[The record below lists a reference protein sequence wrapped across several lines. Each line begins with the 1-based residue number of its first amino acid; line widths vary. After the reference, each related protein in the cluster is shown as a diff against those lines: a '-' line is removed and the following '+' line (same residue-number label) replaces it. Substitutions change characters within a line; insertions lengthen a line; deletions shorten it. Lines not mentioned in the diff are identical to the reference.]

1 MDLEEKQIS
10 ENTLYSGKVITV
22 QLCGVELPNGHES
35 VREVVR
41 HSGGAAV
48 LLVSGG
54 KILMERQFR
63 FPYNKVI
70 WEIPA
75 GKLNKG
81 ENPEHAARRELEEET
96 GFRAEKLARLVEVYP
111 SPGYTDEIIYV
122 FLADGADYAAQHL
135 DDDEFINAE
144 FVEIEKVVSM
154 IESGEICDAK
164 TIAAVYKYLYDVH
177 AKG

>member
-10 ENTLYSGKVITV
+10 ENTLYRGKVITV

-111 SPGYTDEIIYV
+111 SP
-122 FLADGADYAAQHL
+122 
-135 DDDEFINAE
+135 
-144 FVEIEKVVSM
+144 
-154 IESGEICDAK
+154 
-164 TIAAVYKYLYDVH
+164 
-177 AKG
+177 

>member
-10 ENTLYSGKVITV
+10 ENTLYRGKVITV

-96 GFRAEKLARLVEVYP
+96 ASARKSSPASSRSIRRPDIRTKLSMYSLP
-111 SPGYTDEIIYV
+111 T
-122 FLADGADYAAQHL
+122 AQTMRRSIL
-135 DDDEFINAE
+135 TTTN
-144 FVEIEKVVSM
+144 
-154 IESGEICDAK
+154 
-164 TIAAVYKYLYDVH
+164 L
-177 AKG
+177 

>member
-10 ENTLYSGKVITV
+10 ENTLYRGKVIIV
-22 QLCGVELPNGHES
+22 QLCGVELPNGHAS

-96 GFRAEKLARLVEVYP
+96 GFRAESLPASSRSIRRPGIRTKLSMYSLP
-111 SPGYTDEIIYV
+111 T
-122 FLADGADYAAQHL
+122 AQTMRRSIL
-135 DDDEFINAE
+135 TTTN
-144 FVEIEKVVSM
+144 
-154 IESGEICDAK
+154 
-164 TIAAVYKYLYDVH
+164 L
-177 AKG
+177 